1 MEHQITH
8 QLNSQLYIQQQW
20 LQEAADDQLIP
31 DQYQA
36 QYFNPPGDAW
46 QPLQVASQNA
56 ASQNVA
62 SHQEHQAGAT
72 QGEPVDEEEIDVV
85 GTEED
90 EVIDVISVDHTEDRQ
105 LVEVSN
111 GNQDAENDGEEDVA
125 EAENPAEVVSEAE
138 R

>member
-20 LQEAADDQLIP
+20 LQEAANDQLIP

-46 QPLQVASQNA
+46 QPLQVASQSA

-62 SHQEHQAGAT
+62 SHQERQAGAS
-72 QGEPVDEEEIDVV
+72 QSEPVDEEEIDVV

-90 EVIDVISVDHTEDRQ
+90 EVIDVVSVDHTEDQQ
-105 LVEVSN
+105 LVE
-111 GNQDAENDGEEDVA
+111 NQDAENDGDGDAA